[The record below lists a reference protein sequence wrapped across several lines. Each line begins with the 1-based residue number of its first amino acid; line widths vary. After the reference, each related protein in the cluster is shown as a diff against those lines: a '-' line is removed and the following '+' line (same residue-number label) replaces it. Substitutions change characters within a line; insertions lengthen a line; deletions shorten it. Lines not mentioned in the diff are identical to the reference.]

1 MCFGLLMNTHII
13 IANNILNQA
22 NGTKIYLI
30 NKKRFIWGNIKPD
43 CASKYKLM
51 KHYYDESIEMI
62 LDKIKLLSSLSVE
75 DIYYDFGKNKFSE
88 ELGVIC
94 HFLCDFF
101 CIPHNQ
107 RWEFKH
113 SMKKHVL
120 YEKRLAK
127 FAKLYRPKS
136 YINSDLSLSDIED
149 FIVKNQEK
157 YKKEESFRNDLSY
170 SYFICN
176 SVMNMILNEVYMN
189 SRIQQRR
196 AV

>member
-1 MCFGLLMNTHII
+1 MNTHII

-43 CASKYKLM
+43 CVSKYKLM
-51 KHYYDESIEMI
+51 KHYYDESIEII

-75 DIYYDFGKNKFSE
+75 DIYYGFGKNKFSE

-120 YEKRLAK
+120 YEKKLAK

-136 YINSDLSLSDIED
+136 YINSTLSLLNIEE
-149 FIVKNQEK
+149 FIVENQEK
-157 YKKEESFRNDLSY
+157 YKKEESYGNDLSY

-176 SVMNMILNEVYMN
+176 SVMNMILNEIYAN
-189 SRIQQRR
+189 SCIQQRR